1 MLLYLFGI
9 WTFLCFLAGLDL
21 FFLKFQTVLAIEKH
35 ESNVIV
41 ISLKFHLLPCSLC
54 TLRVKKRLEGSSG
67 QMFGK
72 AAWLKLC

>member
-1 MLLYLFGI
+1 M
-9 WTFLCFLAGLDL
+9 
-21 FFLKFQTVLAIEKH
+21 FFSRIGPFFFKFQTVLAIEKH